1 MTEPTWSVSG
11 GFEPD
16 GFEPGRFEPDF
27 GIAGAAAEG
36 LDPDELCLARARQ
49 QAYRVAYRLVTDPF
63 APETLNVMEDFLDD
77 AAEVQVAYMT
87 VAARDERQLRARLDD
102 LTASRRARRQEQ
114 GPGQE
119 QGLGPEQRPG
129 PEQGPGRD
137 EGLGEGPEEGEG
149 EES

>member
-1 MTEPTWSVSG
+1 MAEPTWSMPG

-16 GFEPGRFEPDF
+16 GFEPDF
-27 GIAGAAAEG
+27 GIAGAGAEG

-49 QAYRVAYRLVTDPF
+49 QAYRIAYRLVTDPF

-102 LTASRRARRQEQ
+102 LTASRRARRQ
-114 GPGQE
+114 G
-119 QGLGPEQRPG
+119 QGLGQG
-129 PEQGPGRD
+129 HEQGRG
-137 EGLGEGPEEGEG
+137 EGEG
-149 EES
+149 EGS

>member
-1 MTEPTWSVSG
+1 MAEPTWSMPG

-16 GFEPGRFEPDF
+16 GFEPDF

-49 QAYRVAYRLVTDPF
+49 QAYRIAYRLVTDPF

-102 LTASRRARRQEQ
+102 LTASRRARRQ
-114 GPGQE
+114 G
-119 QGLGPEQRPG
+119 QGLGQG
-129 PEQGPGRD
+129 LGQGHEQGRG
-137 EGLGEGPEEGEG
+137 EGEG
-149 EES
+149 EGS